1 MCTWGVVI
9 VIIILIV
16 VTISTCDLLWVHTL
30 AKIIQE
36 HASGEY
42 RAWAR
47 QFSYVKGNDGV
58 SVQNEELLL

>member
-1 MCTWGVVI
+1 MI

-42 RAWAR
+42 RA
-47 QFSYVKGNDGV
+47 
-58 SVQNEELLL
+58 